1 MFDKLLQAIRKV
13 VSKLLGKENIQKAM
27 NVEVLVS
34 SKMSAKIDKWTRMY
48 ENNPPWMD
56 KDSGVKSIGLPS
68 AIASEL
74 ARLVTLEMKSEITGS
89 ERADALNEFY
99 KKLMAQIRTETE
111 YACAKGGLVFK
122 PYILGDKIAVDCI
135 QADNM
140 FPIEFI
146 DGELVSCI
154 FADKVVIGKSTF
166 TRLEFHSWVDG
177 QYLIVNKAFVNEF
190 GNGELGVEVSL
201 KKVSKWADIDPE
213 VMIGN
218 LSRPLFSYF
227 KMPLANTVD
236 SKSDIGVS
244 VYSKAENLIKDA
256 DEQWARILW
265 EFAGSEL
272 AIDADA
278 TALKGVGANTEL
290 PKHSE
295 RLFRKL
301 DLQGKNGDFYSVF
314 SPDIR
319 DSSLFN
325 GLNKILRQIEF
336 NCGLAYGTLS
346 EVNETAKTATEI
358 KTSRQRSY
366 STVADIQKAL
376 QTALENLIV
385 SMDELCTLYGIAPT
399 GEYETSFEFDDSL
412 IVDSGTD
419 QAIMLQ
425 EVGAGIIKPEIYLM
439 KRYGLTEEQCKEWM
453 PNADVKKEPD
463 DVEEE

>member
-1 MFDKLLQAIRKV
+1 M
-13 VSKLLGKENIQKAM
+13 
-27 NVEVLVS
+27 
-34 SKMSAKIDKWTRMY
+34 
-48 ENNPPWMD
+48 
-56 KDSGVKSIGLPS
+56 
-68 AIASEL
+68 
-74 ARLVTLEMKSEITGS
+74 
-89 ERADALNEFY
+89 
-99 KKLMAQIRTETE
+99 
-111 YACAKGGLVFK
+111 
-122 PYILGDKIAVDCI
+122 
-135 QADNM
+135 
-140 FPIEFI
+140 
-146 DGELVSCI
+146 
-154 FADKVVIGKSTF
+154 
-166 TRLEFHSWVDG
+166 
-177 QYLIVNKAFVNEF
+177 
-190 GNGELGVEVSL
+190 
-201 KKVSKWADIDPE
+201 
-213 VMIGN
+213 
-218 LSRPLFSYF
+218 
-227 KMPLANTVD
+227 
-236 SKSDIGVS
+236 
-244 VYSKAENLIKDA
+244 
-256 DEQWARILW
+256 
-265 EFAGSEL
+265 

-301 DLQGKNGDFYSVF
+301 DLQGENGDFYSVF
-314 SPDIR
+314 SPEIR

-325 GLNKILRQIEF
+325 GFNRILRQIEF

-385 SMDELCTLYGIAPT
+385 SMDELCTLYGIAPN
-399 GEYETSFEFDDSL
+399 GEYEVSFEFDDSL